1 MEEVFEETFLKVVK
15 VNHLNANGA
24 KTRTLGLVRNH
35 DPIVHGPEFGGHSL
49 NLATNLFEFV

>member
-1 MEEVFEETFLKVVK
+1 MFEETFLKVVK

-49 NLATNLFEFV
+49 NLATNLFEFL